1 MIHWVYD
8 AELAQRLD
16 PDAAILRQI
25 AAAPDRPVAFIQF
38 RTKKM
43 SHDQSLAWIRPLRD
57 LVRSLNP
64 GILLLANDSAT
75 LAAELQLDGVHLG
88 QDDGPVAA
96 ARALLGDTAW
106 IGRTIR
112 SDAEFQTALPD
123 LGRAGADRLDYF
135 GMGTIYGTT
144 TKTGLSPKGP
154 EFLRP
159 YTALCGDRIYPIGG
173 IDASKGAELRAAGAR
188 HAAVASSLLTAREPL
203 EEARK
208 LLLELQG
215 SAGGTPAIQ

>member
-8 AELAQRLD
+8 AELAHRLD
-16 PDAAILRQI
+16 PDTAILRQI

-38 RTKKM
+38 RTKKL
-43 SHDQSLAWIRPLRD
+43 SHGQSLTWIRPLRD
-57 LVRSLNP
+57 LVRRLNP

-88 QDDGPVAA
+88 QGDGPVAA
-96 ARALLGDTAW
+96 ARALLGDSAW

-112 SDAEFQTALPD
+112 SDAEFHLAFPD
-123 LGRAGADRLDYF
+123 LGRAGVDRLDYF

-159 YTALCGDRIYPIGG
+159 YTALCADRIYPIGG
-173 IDASKGAELRAAGAR
+173 IDASKGAELRSAGAR
-188 HAAVASSLLTAREPL
+188 HAAVASSILTAQDSLAEVRSLLRAL
-203 EEARK
+203 E
-208 LLLELQG
+208 
-215 SAGGTPAIQ
+215 S